1 MHTSRTEA
9 EKLRSQLQESERR
22 TRELEEQIQNDDRVD
37 VLETKLKH
45 SQDRAEDVAFQ
56 LSKLK
61 QVWYNFNSYTKS
73 NIWSG
78 RIMIS

>member
-73 NIWSG
+73 NI
-78 RIMIS
+78 